1 MLHLQETRA
10 PNMDCAILISK
21 LVAIERKV
29 GRTISPDVHSL
40 LIEAQFCAVQLHRDR
55 MEILNENIKL
65 RGALMTAL
73 TVMPHPEQS
82 ALMAPRQA

>member
-1 MLHLQETRA
+1 
-10 PNMDCAILISK
+10 MDCAILISK

-55 MEILNENIKL
+55 MEILTENIKL
-65 RGALMTAL
+65 RGALLTAL
-73 TVMPHPEQS
+73 TLMPQREQS
-82 ALMAPRQA
+82 ALMSPQQV